1 MAEPID
7 IMGDGSIMKT
17 VVKAA
22 PAENTASP
30 QDGHKVKVHYVGT
43 LTADG
48 SKFDS
53 SRDRD
58 SPFDFTVGSGVITG
72 WSEAV
77 PTMKVGEIAKFTIC
91 SDKAYGASGSPP
103 KIPPNASLDFEIELL
118 SFTDRDDVC
127 RDGSLLKKKVK
138 RSDADWKMP
147 NDRCDVELKVK
158 GSDGDWKA
166 VSWPAAG
173 PPPAGVPAKVR
184 EGVHGMKKGEVA
196 NFLVTAEDAEV
207 ELEVVSWVENEDC
220 VRDAPGAVVKRVKR
234 ERPEGED
241 DWKTPQD
248 EGKVTVRGSVWKR
261 GDDSVRVDYGA
272 LDSEDASTW
281 TVDEDREVPDGGAK
295 VCGGVEA
302 VVKKMKVGEVATA
315 AIAATHGFADGP
327 LAGCALDCELELVGL
342 VEEPPTWEL
351 KGAAKIA
358 ACEAKKGLGNAH
370 VAAGDFSR
378 ASRRYGAALNIAASD
393 YDLDDAQKAELGKV
407 SAALKLNRAM
417 CHLKLEKWADA
428 DKDCREVLEKDPA
441 NLKAL
446 FRRGKAK
453 LALDDWVEAKAL
465 FKKALAID
473 ASNKDARRG
482 LLDIAKKEKAHK
494 EKEKKL
500 YAGRKLF
507 KDEKKKKSPNP
518 PVAFEHQPGPDA
530 VPADAPQP
538 SLPPQQ

>member
-1 MAEPID
+1 MGEPID

-17 VVKAA
+17 IVKAA

-127 RDGSLLKKKVK
+127 RDGSLLKKKV
-138 RSDADWKMP
+138 
-147 NDRCDVELKVK
+147 
-158 GSDGDWKA
+158 
-166 VSWPAAG
+166 
-173 PPPAGVPAKVR
+173 
-184 EGVHGMKKGEVA
+184 
-196 NFLVTAEDAEV
+196 
-207 ELEVVSWVENEDC
+207 
-220 VRDAPGAVVKRVKR
+220 
-234 ERPEGED
+234 
-241 DWKTPQD
+241 
-248 EGKVTVRGSVWKR
+248 TVRGSVWKR

-272 LDSEDASTW
+272 LDSEDSSTW
-281 TVDEDREVPDGGAK
+281 TVDEDRNADGGAS

-473 ASNKDARRG
+473 AANKDARRG